1 MGKSSYGE
9 AIPARTLADRVA
21 SYVHLFTLYWS
32 VRIFSVG
39 ALLACYDR
47 DGPALYMVEPPCR
60 EAVVEVA
67 KIIYGSHD
75 ETKDKAFELE
85 MSWVCDES
93 DRQHVRVPKDLQETA
108 EAAAKAALE
117 DSDDDEM
124 SD

>member
-1 MGKSSYGE
+1 
-9 AIPARTLADRVA
+9 
-21 SYVHLFTLYWS
+21 
-32 VRIFSVG
+32 
-39 ALLACYDR
+39 
-47 DGPALYMVEPPCR
+47 
-60 EAVVEVA
+60 
-67 KIIYGSHD
+67 
-75 ETKDKAFELE
+75 